1 MDSLNCNFDP
11 AFLLVFSDNV
21 FSSLI
26 YYSHFG
32 PLTVSLLLGLLVLL
46 NNKRSLINISFFTV
60 TVFFSIWVLFDLVL
74 WASENPSFIMFFWA
88 SMIHIEMLI
97 FASCLYMILVF
108 TNVGSDI
115 SDVNKI
121 AILLPFI
128 PLIIFAH
135 TDYNLLGYD
144 ASNCDRAAIEGPLWQ
159 YVYLMELF
167 YILWVAIVVVKGVL
181 KARTTEEK
189 GRITLVGSGLL
200 LFMTIFSAGNI
211 TLIFSL
217 DWSYEQYKLFGM
229 PIFLAILTYAIV
241 RFKAFNPKLIM
252 AQALVGSLAVLV
264 LSLLFIQ
271 NIRDVRVI
279 GSITFLFVSVIGI
292 ILVRNVRNEIRQ
304 RERIEKLAK
313 DLESANQRLRELDRE
328 KTEFV
333 SIASH
338 QLRAPITAIKGYSSL
353 LLEKSYGEIPEK
365 MEQPI
370 TNIFESSRLMVNTIE
385 DFLNV
390 SRIELGRM
398 NFAMEDFD
406 LIGISRKVVEE
417 LTNNAKLKDLA
428 LNFSTREGS
437 VMVHADLNKIKQVVT
452 NFVDNAIKYT
462 QKGSIEVIVSA
473 DRVKNKALIAVK
485 DTGMGLD
492 KSTIDELFDKFTR
505 ARNANQVNTTGTGL
519 GLYVGKQLIQG
530 HSGRVWVE
538 SEGQGKGSTFFI
550 ELPLKKNT
558 ESGI

>member
-1 MDSLNCNFDP
+1 MEVVYIVWASIIVTRGVMRQTNYSLKRQLVIVGAGTI
-11 AFLLVFSDNV
+11 AFLIFFSLGNFTLVF
-21 FSSLI
+21 
-26 YYSHFG
+26 
-32 PLTVSLLLGLLVLL
+32 
-46 NNKRSLINISFFTV
+46 
-60 TVFFSIWVLFDLVL
+60 
-74 WASENPSFIMFFWA
+74 
-88 SMIHIEMLI
+88 
-97 FASCLYMILVF
+97 
-108 TNVGSDI
+108 
-115 SDVNKI
+115 
-121 AILLPFI
+121 
-128 PLIIFAH
+128 
-135 TDYNLLGYD
+135 
-144 ASNCDRAAIEGPLWQ
+144 
-159 YVYLMELF
+159 EL
-167 YILWVAIVVVKGVL
+167 
-181 KARTTEEK
+181 
-189 GRITLVGSGLL
+189 
-200 LFMTIFSAGNI
+200 
-211 TLIFSL
+211 
-217 DWSYEQYKLFGM
+217 DPSYEQYKLFGM
-229 PIFLAILTYAIV
+229 PILLALMTYSIIK
-241 RFKAFNPKLIM
+241 FKTFNTKLIA
-252 AQALVGSLAVLV
+252 AQALVVSLGLLT
-264 LSLLFIQ
+264 LSLLFLQTLLQIK
-271 NIRDVRVI
+271 IVAAL
-279 GSITFLFVSVIGI
+279 TFLLVCAIGY

-428 LNFSTREGS
+428 LSFSTREGS

-530 HSGRVWVE
+530 HNGRVWVE